1 LSELSSDNPV
11 QKRLVDEMLSLAR
24 ANRGIPQDYRT
35 ARTERI
41 DDAAQ
46 IVREG
51 IAALAMRHIDDLAS
65 QMRAEED
72 RLFIER
78 TTSATVVRRWRIM
91 TGIGSGLVVVL
102 AGISI
107 ILVRRS
113 ARARDDAEALLRDQ
127 HLISRRRSMSVPPIS
142 RGHNELQR
150 FGYIVSRSALAA
162 CQHHGFTSE
171 LEELARR
178 YFQAGSRYQP
188 CGGLG
193 CADGCGETEPVLEAK
208 TSSSRRI
215 LRSVGIHQVVDRQ
228 EDRLITAVLNLTRAG
243 AANSSRCGSIPAN

>member
-1 LSELSSDNPV
+1 MRRRAIGQILLLAAGLVVLTVISAGSVYLVNRAREDARSVLHTLEVENQISLVQLQLRRAESAQRGYLSTLRSDFQSDFEAAGSRLIPALQRLSELSSDNPV
-11 QKRLVDEMLSLAR
+11 QKRLVDEMLSLGNER
-24 ANRGIPQDYRT
+24 IEEFRRIIEL

-51 IAALAMRHIDDLAS
+51 IGRAAMRHIDDLAS

-78 TTSATVVRRWRIM
+78 TTSADRSQTLAASM

-113 ARARDDAEALLRDQ
+113 ARARDDA
-127 HLISRRRSMSVPPIS
+127 
-142 RGHNELQR
+142 
-150 FGYIVSRSALAA
+150 
-162 CQHHGFTSE
+162 
-171 LEELARR
+171 
-178 YFQAGSRYQP
+178 
-188 CGGLG
+188 
-193 CADGCGETEPVLEAK
+193 
-208 TSSSRRI
+208 
-215 LRSVGIHQVVDRQ
+215 
-228 EDRLITAVLNLTRAG
+228 
-243 AANSSRCGSIPAN
+243 